1 MAGSGSHRTVV
12 GIYRPAGLRKAMPM
26 RQDDLNEYVDREPF
40 QSFRLHLSSG
50 AFVDIR
56 NPEMVRLTRST
67 LTLGLSI
74 EEDRQRFMVIA
85 LIHIVWLEILIPA
98 P

>member
-1 MAGSGSHRTVV
+1 
-12 GIYRPAGLRKAMPM
+12 M
-26 RQDDLNEYVDREPF
+26 RQDDLSEYLDRRPF
-40 QSFRLHLSSG
+40 QPFRLHLSTG
-50 AFVDIR
+50 VFVDIR
-56 NPEMVRLTRST
+56 NPQMVRLTRST

-74 EEDRQRFMVIA
+74 EENRQRFMVIA